1 MVIQARILKHPI
13 KYNILSTEQYGFR
26 IGLKTDNAVH
36 RLTTEILNA
45 VNIRLLVAEI
55 FCNLEKKFDCV
66 DHGILL
72 SKLKFYGISGK
83 DLALYQFYLDNSLE
97 QQYIMTAITVI
108 KFQDGTKLYMESNN
122 ALFWDLFFF
131 FSFSSIYK

>member
-1 MVIQARILKHPI
+1 MVIQTSILKHLI

-26 IGLKTDNAVH
+26 LGLKTDNAVC

-45 VNIRLLVAEI
+45 VNFRLLVAEI

-66 DHGILL
+66 YHGILL

-108 KFQDGTKLYMESNN
+108 KFQDGTKLYMESHN
-122 ALFWDLFFF
+122 ALFWDLYF
-131 FSFSSIYK
+131 FSMYK